1 MTRPVVY
8 LAFANTPSAPLP
20 MLTEEAQQLERIFR
34 RVSDTHIQVGKDEF
48 ATLDSIADK
57 LRHFGRQ
64 LQIFHYAGHADS
76 RRLLL
81 PDGPAGGLGMAQLIS
96 AAGPRL
102 IFLNGCSTRGQVRRL
117 LELGMP
123 AVIAT
128 SRPVGDEMATEVAA
142 QFYQSLCAGMAVG
155 AAFQAVEGYF
165 AAKGQPALLSRM
177 RDVVFDEADM
187 EGSALPWGLYYEREE
202 ALAWALPEAPEP
214 EPGKTIQQSAEKIYN
229 IGKIDQADF
238 S

>member
-1 MTRPVVY
+1 MAHPVVY
-8 LAFANTPSAPLP
+8 LAFANDPSALLP

-34 RVSDTHIQVGKDEF
+34 RVSGTHIQLEKDEF
-48 ATLDSIADK
+48 ATLGIMADK

-64 LQIFHYAGHADS
+64 LQVFHYAGHADS

-81 PDGPAGGLGMAQLIS
+81 PDGPAAGSGMAQLIS

-102 IFLNGCSTRGQVRRL
+102 IFLNGCATRGQVRRL
-117 LELGMP
+117 LELGTP

-142 QFYQSLCAGMAVG
+142 QFYQGLCAGMAAG

-165 AAKGQPALLSRM
+165 AAKGQPALLSRV
-177 RDVVFDEADM
+177 RGFGFRKE
-187 EGSALPWGLYYEREE
+187 EGGALPWGLYYEREE
-202 ALAWALPEAPEP
+202 ALDWALPEAP

-229 IGKIDQADF
+229 IGNIDKADF